1 MKRAKTLFVNQKAL
15 VGVIGELLAAVA
27 LIFKGFLII
36 GWRKKVK
43 GGEIDLLARKGSK
56 IYAIEVKTSFF
67 RGKQRNFRPEDR
79 LDDRKVRAMFKA
91 ARKFS
96 QTFHVKSFHVKQGGE
111 VAVGFVAVEISI
123 KWPFLVIRIEPEIC
137 YF

>member
-15 VGVIGELLAAVA
+15 VGIVGELLAAVA

-91 ARKFS
+91 AKKLD
-96 QTFHVKSFHVKQGGE
+96 QTFHVKRFRMKHGGG
-111 VAVGFVAVEISI
+111 VSVGFVGVEISTR
-123 KWPFLVIRIEPEIC
+123 WPLLIIRIETEIG